1 MGPRR
6 LTLLRHGQAQ
16 PADAAAPD
24 FERPLTQHGRLEA
37 RDIAERLL
45 RRGLVPELI
54 LTSPAERALGSAL
67 ILAQTCDI
75 DAAQVRCERE
85 LYLATPRGRVA
96 AARGSGRFDAARP
109 HLRPQPR
116 LERAREP
123 ARAGARPP
131 RARDLRSRQ
140 RRVARA
146 LLADAR
152 ALDGGERGAGRTGS
166 HARALLARTDA
177 AGRSGLLALQ
187 AHQPAPVAL
196 VGPCFADA
204 AGRAAR
210 GAAASRSRARR
221 SALAGVSR

>member
-24 FERPLTQHGRLEA
+24 FERPLTQQGRLEA

-85 LYLATPRGRVA
+85 LYLATPQAVWR
-96 AARGSGRFDAARP
+96 
-109 HLRPQPR
+109 
-116 LERAREP
+116 
-123 ARAGARPP
+123 
-131 RARDLRSRQ
+131 
-140 RRVARA
+140 
-146 LLADAR
+146 LLADQDDSTRHVLICGHNPGLSELASRLGPAPGHR
-152 ALDGGERGAGRTGS
+152 ALATCGLVSAAWHEPCWQTLEPWTAVSVERDEPD
-166 HARALLARTDA
+166 HMPV
-177 AGRSGLLALQ
+177 RS
-187 AHQPAPVAL
+187 
-196 VGPCFADA
+196 
-204 AGRAAR
+204 
-210 GAAASRSRARR
+210 
-221 SALAGVSR
+221 